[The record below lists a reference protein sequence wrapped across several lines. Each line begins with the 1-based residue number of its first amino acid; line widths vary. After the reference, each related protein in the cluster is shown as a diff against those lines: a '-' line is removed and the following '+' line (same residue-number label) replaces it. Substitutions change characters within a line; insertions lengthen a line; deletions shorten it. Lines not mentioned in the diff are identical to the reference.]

1 VGEAVEAHGGDP
13 VMIMGSG
20 NDGTNLHAALLA
32 RRRHPSAYVIVR
44 SFRASP
50 FTADIATESGLHAF
64 SLAELIEDGMPDAWF
79 R

>member
-1 VGEAVEAHGGDP
+1 
-13 VMIMGSG
+13 
-20 NDGTNLHAALLA
+20 
-32 RRRHPSAYVIVR
+32 VIVR